1 VKKNEKNSF
10 NNYFQFLFSLAN
22 AGFRSSSRKSHYQY
36 ALESAPAGD
45 IALKA
50 SMAYVTKIRDKVEDK
65 KELKASFKAAQR
77 AYKDDYRANNAL

>member
-22 AGFRSSSRKSHYQY
+22 AGFRPSSRKSHYQY
-36 ALESAPAGD
+36 ALESASAGD

-50 SMAYVTKIRDKVEDK
+50 SITCNQNRDKVEDK
-65 KELKASFKAAQR
+65 KELKASFKGCSKSLLKMIIEQQCAI
-77 AYKDDYRANNAL
+77 